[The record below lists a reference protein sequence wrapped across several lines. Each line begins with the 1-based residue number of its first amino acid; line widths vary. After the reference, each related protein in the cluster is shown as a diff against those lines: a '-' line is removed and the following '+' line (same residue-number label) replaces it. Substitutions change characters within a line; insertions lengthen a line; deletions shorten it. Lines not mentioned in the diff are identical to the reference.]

1 MISGKLDRRIKIQ
14 RLERSRGPAGGAV
27 DTLVTVATVWAQIV
41 RNAGRE
47 SYAAD
52 AMQEVAFQRITFAI
66 RYRTDILPDMSV
78 EYHGKTFGIIAV
90 TEIGRLEG
98 LQLVT
103 EWRQD
108 LQSVA

>member
-1 MISGKLDRRIKIQ
+1 MMSGKLDRRIKIQ
-14 RLERSRGPAGGAV
+14 RLERTRGPAGGAV
-27 DTLVTVATVWAQIV
+27 DTLVTVATVWAGILTST
-41 RNAGRE
+41 GRE
-47 SYAAD
+47 NYAAD

-78 EYHGKTFGIIAV
+78 EYHGKTYGIIST

-98 LQLVT
+98 LQLIT

-108 LQSVA
+108 SQSLV